1 MLNMSQSRTS
11 RQLRRWAWVHHPLQ
25 TLDNPVK
32 RYLGNLSLG
41 NTRRPTVSLRGIG
54 RFTVRPAI

>member
-1 MLNMSQSRTS
+1 MLNVSQSRTS
-11 RQLRRWAWVHHPLQ
+11 RHFRRWAWAHRPLQ
-25 TLDNPVK
+25 KLDNPVK

-41 NTRRPTVSLRGIG
+41 NTRKPTVSLRGIG